1 MVKRNTYVHNRLQK
15 SIFRWLIE
23 GYQRVSHETI
33 RNEFVY
39 IDEITLC
46 NKGRSRYM
54 SGLAHSHK
62 FNIGDEFAATVCSLP
77 TTYDQSTYMKFL
89 QDWGTVCCKAKQRGS
104 LFLFCTSDYII
115 SFHILFFTACCY
127 GN

>member
-1 MVKRNTYVHNRLQK
+1 MYV
-15 SIFRWLIE
+15 
-23 GYQRVSHETI
+23 
-33 RNEFVY
+33 
-39 IDEITLC
+39 DEISFC

-54 SGLAHSHK
+54 SGLAHIHK

-77 TTYDQSTYMKFL
+77 TTYDKSTYMKFL
-89 QDWGTVCCKAKQRGS
+89 QDWGTVCCKAKQRDS

-115 SFHILFFTACCY
+115 SFLVLFLAACCY